1 MGWCTKHRK
10 TGEFVRSARPDLR
23 AWAIGIL
30 CLAVAA
36 CASSGPSMGG
46 GVEFVK
52 PAPGGFPIPDSTSS
66 VTPTD
71 LRIAPLDLLEIK
83 VFGVADMSGEYQV
96 DPDGRIKFPLVG
108 AVDAAGISIFD
119 LSSRLEARLGEK
131 ALQNPDVNVRI
142 KEAYARELTVEGA
155 VRKPGLFP
163 VKGELTLIQAVA
175 MAEGPNDTANT
186 NRVVV
191 FRTIEGKRMAASF
204 DLTKIRKG
212 EANDPQVYGNDVIVV
227 DGSEMKEN
235 YREFLRSVPLLTIF
249 ALY

>member
-1 MGWCTKHRK
+1 M
-10 TGEFVRSARPDLR
+10 
-23 AWAIGIL
+23 
-30 CLAVAA
+30 
-36 CASSGPSMGG
+36 
-46 GVEFVK
+46 
-52 PAPGGFPIPDSTSS
+52 
-66 VTPTD
+66 
-71 LRIAPLDLLEIK
+71 
-83 VFGVADMSGEYQV
+83 
-96 DPDGRIKFPLVG
+96 
-108 AVDAAGISIFD
+108 
-119 LSSRLEARLGEK
+119 ARLGETT
-131 ALQNPDVNVRI
+131 LQNPDVNVRI

-212 EANDPQVYGNDVIVV
+212 EASDPQVYGNDVIVV